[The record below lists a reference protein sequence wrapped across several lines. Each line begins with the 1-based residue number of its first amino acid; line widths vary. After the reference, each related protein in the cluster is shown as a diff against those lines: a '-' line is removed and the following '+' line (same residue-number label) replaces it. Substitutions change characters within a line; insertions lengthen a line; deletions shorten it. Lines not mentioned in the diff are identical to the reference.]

1 MLNVNCV
8 VGLGIET
15 LEMGS
20 KTEVEHAFSAM
31 PKFDFNFNLLFMRRE
46 PGGHR

>member
-1 MLNVNCV
+1 MVS
-8 VGLGIET
+8 LGIET

-20 KTEVEHAFSAM
+20 KTEVEHAFTHM
-31 PKFDFNFNLLFMRRE
+31 PKFDLNFNLLFMGRE